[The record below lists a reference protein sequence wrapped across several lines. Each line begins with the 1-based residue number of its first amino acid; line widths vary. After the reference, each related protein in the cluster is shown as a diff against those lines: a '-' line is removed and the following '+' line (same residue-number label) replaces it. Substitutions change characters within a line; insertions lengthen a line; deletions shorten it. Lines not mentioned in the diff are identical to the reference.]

1 MAENGTIVTTTTT
14 TNGNP
19 GTVRRDDIPG
29 TPVIDYVNPS
39 NFNLV
44 KDNKVTINVDDF
56 SGPEPIATI
65 LSVVVA
71 PTEPPD
77 EGDKKTGT
85 VTGFTVSAGQTVTV
99 AGATVNGDINVDGGK
114 LIIKTNST
122 IKGSVDARNG
132 NAEVLFY
139 NSTIE
144 KSLLFRNSS
153 QAVTINNGSV
163 GGDVDIRNAAKGTGN
178 NGTVG
183 GDVDIRNVS
192 NGVTFNGFTL
202 TGSGKQLDIR
212 NNSGNTEVKDI
223 TVNDGDVV
231 IKNNQGCSYSN
242 ITVPNG
248 NMDIDGCTLVP

>member
-1 MAENGTIVTTTTT
+1 MAENGTIISVTDVSS
-14 TNGNP
+14 
-19 GTVRRDDIPG
+19 GTVRRDDFPG
-29 TPVIDYVNPS
+29 TPTIGYTNPS
-39 NFNLV
+39 NL
-44 KDNKVTINVDDF
+44 DLAEGNKVTMNVINDGRSDV
-56 SGPEPIATI
+56 ATI
-65 LSVVVA
+65 LSVAVTPA
-71 PTEPPD
+71 EPPD
-77 EGDKKTGT
+77 EGTKKTGT

-183 GDVDIRNVS
+183 GDVDIRNIT

-212 NNSGNTEVKDI
+212 NNTGTTEVKDI